1 MWRWFMGLLAE
12 AFDAGATT
20 GDFASDEQ
28 TDKDENTVTEGVPG
42 GFHGYPGSREAAR
55 LVVQYAPLAVARM
68 P

>member
-12 AFDAGATT
+12 AFDAVATT

-42 GFHGYPGSREAAR
+42 GFHG
-55 LVVQYAPLAVARM
+55 
-68 P
+68 